1 MSDKTLKP
9 PSGPC
14 AKAVLALFG
23 TLLLIALL
31 AVPVTTRTAQL
42 RQDPSSRI
50 VFKTTYPRN
59 ATMFLPSYLAARN
72 PSKDGAAV
80 RVRSAQWIGTMVI
93 IALLGVFD
101 YVVLCRLWKRRRPVP
116 EVA

>member
-1 MSDKTLKP
+1 MCEEIPKP
-9 PSGPC
+9 PARPC

-23 TLLLIALL
+23 SLFLIALL

-42 RQDPSSRI
+42 RQDPSSSL
-50 VFKTTYPRN
+50 VFKTTFPRK

-72 PSKDGAAV
+72 NSRDGAAV
-80 RVRSAQWIGTMVI
+80 RVRSAQWIGTMAV

-101 YVVLCRLWKRRRPVP
+101 YAVFCRLWKRRRPVP
-116 EVA
+116 EEA

>member
-1 MSDKTLKP
+1 MSDEIPKP
-9 PSGPC
+9 PARPC

-23 TLLLIALL
+23 SLFLIALL

-42 RQDPSSRI
+42 RQDPSSSV

-59 ATMFLPSYLAARN
+59 AKMFLPSYLAVKEH
-72 PSKDGAAV
+72 SKDGTAV
-80 RVRSAQWIGTMVI
+80 KVRSAQWIGTMAI

-101 YVVLCRLWKRRRPVP
+101 YVVFCRLWKRRRPVP
-116 EVA
+116 GEA